1 MSWTSALLEMEAV
14 DVSKWSKGWR
24 ISAPERGVGERLLP
38 TFHVQ
43 CRSTG
48 IDLFE
53 REDLAGELR
62 VVGDE
67 LLGLVLSPVANGA
80 GAVRSMLEMWRR
92 FVA

>member
-1 MSWTSALLEMEAV
+1 MEN
-14 DVSKWSKGWR
+14 KRTGKR
-24 ISAPERGVGERLLP
+24 CCERLLP
-38 TFHVQ
+38 
-43 CRSTG
+43 RSAG

-80 GAVRSMLEMWRR
+80 GAVRSMLEMRR
-92 FVA
+92 LFVA

>member
-1 MSWTSALLEMEAV
+1 MEAV
-14 DVSKWSKGWR
+14 DASKWSKGWG

-38 TFHVQ
+38 TFDVQ
-43 CRSTG
+43 CCRSAG

-62 VVGDE
+62 AVGDE
-67 LLGLVLSPVANGA
+67 LLGLVLSPVDNGGA
-80 GAVRSMLEMWRR
+80 GAVRSMLEMWWG